1 MTLTGILG
9 PTAGLAMAAAV
20 AAGVAL
26 PASAHSLNEIED
38 RLGER
43 ERYFQSFDRKASQF
57 ELHDADGGAVKLTD
71 FSDKVVVLLFIYTN
85 CPDVCPLHA
94 ERIAEIQATINQTPM
109 KEKVQ
114 FVGITTDPENDSSDV
129 LRSYGPAHGI
139 DPVNWVF
146 LTSGAD
152 RPTMTRELAERYGHK
167 FTLTDDGYQLHGV
180 VTHVIGREGR
190 WRANFFD
197 LKFDPANLVVFVNA
211 LANDAGDEL
220 GHAEP
225 SIWHRLLDLF

>member
-1 MTLTGILG
+1 MTLAGILG

-20 AAGVAL
+20 AL
-26 PASAHSLNEIED
+26 SASAHTLNEIED
-38 RLGER
+38 QLGER
-43 ERYFQSFDRKASQF
+43 ERYFQPFDRKASQF

-94 ERIAEIQATINQTPM
+94 ERIAEIQAMINQTPM

-114 FVGITTDPENDSSDV
+114 FVSITTDPENDSSDV
-129 LRSYGPAHGI
+129 LRSYGPTHGI

-190 WRANFFD
+190 WRANFLG

-225 SIWHRLLDLF
+225 PFWHRLLDLF